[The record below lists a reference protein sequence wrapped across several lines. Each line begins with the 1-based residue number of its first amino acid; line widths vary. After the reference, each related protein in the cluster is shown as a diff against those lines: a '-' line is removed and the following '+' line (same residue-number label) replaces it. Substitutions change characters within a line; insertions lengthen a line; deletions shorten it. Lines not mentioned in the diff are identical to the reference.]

1 MLKKSFLWNM
11 AFEICKYMNQLN
23 TFIYFFFFLA
33 KHSIIWRLWGLI
45 VMSFNLKCSLI
56 SNNYYYL

>member
-23 TFIYFFFFLA
+23 TFIYIFFFFLA
-33 KHSIIWRLWGLI
+33 KHIQLFEGCEDL
-45 VMSFNLKCSLI
+45 L
-56 SNNYYYL
+56 